1 MYYKMSSQQIQQN
14 QKIACD
20 PLSEPE
26 YAKCFRTF
34 LDRSHEYDYML
45 NIVDYIE
52 TKSDG
57 STTILS
63 IGAGTGYFDEQVLN
77 KLKHK
82 VNYYALEPNPIHI
95 TELTERLNKTTHNI
109 KIIQDYF
116 STSSSF
122 DLKFDYI
129 LISHCL
135 YPIRNPFNVLHHAIS
150 FLNDDKSK
158 LLLFHQG
165 DVGMVNF
172 VNKFNK
178 FLKFSSEPYAKHDYS
193 SKDIIEYLKY
203 NHIKHDLYL
212 LPAYIDLSDVFTN
225 EELLH
230 DMVTFYIQTNTKLLP
245 KELFDEMV
253 EDIKA
258 HTMSDM
264 KYNHPTGMIII
275 SND

>member
-1 MYYKMSSQQIQQN
+1 MSDNEQISCN
-14 QKIACD
+14 
-20 PLSEPE
+20 PLTEPE

-45 NIVDYIE
+45 NIVDYIQ
-52 TKSDG
+52 TKPDE

-77 KLKHK
+77 KLKNK
-82 VNYYALEPNPIHI
+82 VNYYAFEPNPIHI
-95 TELTERLNKTTHNI
+95 IELTERLTKTRHNI

-116 STSSSF
+116 SSETTF
-122 DLKFDYI
+122 DLEFDYI

-150 FLNDDKSK
+150 FLKNNNESK

-178 FLKFSSEPYAKHDYS
+178 YLKFSSEPYAKHDYS

-203 NHIKHDLYL
+203 NNFKYDLYL

-225 EELLH
+225 DDILH

-245 KELFDEMV
+245 KQLFDEMV

-258 HTMSDM
+258 HTLNDM

-275 SND
+275 SNKN